1 MFVVFIMLFIV
12 VVTITDV
19 ADFVV
24 VLAHFFI
31 IIVAIADFVVV
42 FYHVF
47 FIVVVA
53 RDVAVALPREE
64 SVFACLCNILS
75 ARMFM

>member
-1 MFVVFIMLFIV
+1 MLFIV
-12 VVTITDV
+12 IVTITDV

-24 VLAHFFI
+24 VLAHLLLLLLLLQILLLCFTMF
-31 IIVAIADFVVV
+31 
-42 FYHVF
+42 F

-53 RDVAVALPREE
+53 HDVAVALPREE